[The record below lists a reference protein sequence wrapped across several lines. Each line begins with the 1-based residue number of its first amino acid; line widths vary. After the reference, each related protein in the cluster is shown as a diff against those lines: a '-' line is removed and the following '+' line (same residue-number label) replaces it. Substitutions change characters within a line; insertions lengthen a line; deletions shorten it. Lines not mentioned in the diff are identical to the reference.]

1 MRYKKQISH
10 QTVANV
16 LNKFERTG
24 AATTLPKAGRS
35 RAFNPEQ
42 TEMMIEMIEKTP
54 LKTLDEFTAMVNEK
68 IKTADRKTVRRALLE
83 KGFKA
88 YAVKKSEISEVN
100 RKLREKWTVGIR
112 LPSLM
117 NQIHF
122 QIGLKTWW

>member
-1 MRYKKQISH
+1 MTSYHLSQEQRWFIIIFSKEVFLSNKEITRRFFLRYKKQISH

-16 LNKFERTG
+16 LNKFEKTG

-83 KGFKA
+83 KGF
-88 YAVKKSEISEVN
+88 
-100 RKLREKWTVGIR
+100 
-112 LPSLM
+112 
-117 NQIHF
+117 
-122 QIGLKTWW
+122 